1 MSLQLGPEYSPKLLI
16 EDKGRSFL
24 LARRSPSP
32 EETLLNLANDE
43 RTQIVQVTSFQMRGR
58 DVYFLPG
65 SFIYST
71 FSAFGPIH
79 SPFLHK
85 LDCGLF
91 FALKCDKQYKMQ
103 TQTVLSVFSFNR
115 SQCALARQGISS
127 QFQKSYL
134 ETISHHT
141 WTFLP
146 LKSFLSILCRKALTN
161 LQIYFEHGFDSPS
174 LF

>member
-1 MSLQLGPEYSPKLLI
+1 MI

-58 DVYFLPG
+58 EVYFLPG

-71 FSAFGPIH
+71 FLAFGPIH
-79 SPFLHK
+79 SPLLLK

-91 FALKCDKQYKMQ
+91 FALKCDKQYKM
-103 TQTVLSVFSFNR
+103 
-115 SQCALARQGISS
+115 
-127 QFQKSYL
+127 
-134 ETISHHT
+134 
-141 WTFLP
+141 
-146 LKSFLSILCRKALTN
+146 
-161 LQIYFEHGFDSPS
+161 
-174 LF
+174 

>member
-43 RTQIVQVTSFQMRGR
+43 RTQIVQVTSFQMRGGR
-58 DVYFLPG
+58 CIFFRAPLFTQHFQHSAPSIHF
-65 SFIYST
+65 SFTSLIV
-71 FSAFGPIH
+71 A
-79 SPFLHK
+79 
-85 LDCGLF
+85 CF
-91 FALKCDKQYKMQ
+91 FVQKCDKQYKMQ
-103 TQTVLSVFSFNR
+103 TQRVLSDFSFNR

-127 QFQKSYL
+127 QYQKSYL

-141 WTFLP
+141 RTFLP
-146 LKSFLSILCRKALTN
+146 LKSFLSILCQKALTN
-161 LQIYFEHGFDSPS
+161 LQKYFEHGFDSPS
-174 LF
+174 PF

>member
-71 FSAFGPIH
+71 FSAFGPSIH
-79 SPFLHK
+79 ISFTSLIVA
-85 LDCGLF
+85 CF
-91 FALKCDKQYKMQ
+91 FALKQDKQYKMQ

-127 QFQKSYL
+127 QYQKSYL

-141 WTFLP
+141 CTFLP
-146 LKSFLSILCRKALTN
+146 LKSFFVNFVPKGLNEFANI
-161 LQIYFEHGFDSPS
+161 F
-174 LF
+174 